1 MKKRTIAAVA
11 LFAGCAALLITF
23 AVKTA
28 MDRNYFTT
36 EANSAPF
43 SLQLTV
49 NALGLI
55 FPAAIL
61 ASVALFLLKKPRA
74 LWIVGGV
81 CAAAAVAVAIVCVTD
96 HGGDLGLENGTPMSA
111 PVETVGVGNDQREF
125 SRLFQENG

>member
-1 MKKRTIAAVA
+1 MKKRTVAAVV
-11 LFAGCAALLITF
+11 LFAGCAALLVVF

-28 MDRNYFTT
+28 LDRNYFMT

-49 NALGLI
+49 NALGFI

-61 ASVALFLLKKPRA
+61 AAAALFLLKKPRA

-81 CAAAAVAVAIVCVTD
+81 CAAAAVAVAIVCATD
-96 HGGDLGLENGTPMSA
+96 HSGDLGFKEETPVST
-111 PVETVGVGNDQREF
+111 PVDTIQR
-125 SRLFQENG
+125 R